1 MLYDMAC
8 INKKCV
14 HFSLDIRCKERT
26 FGNHPHFWSG
36 IQGHPLPARRR
47 GQCGQ
52 AAGDRVCGQSGQS
65 PHDWQ
70 WWVVVTDLH
79 WCHLMTMKVMIID
92 DNFDTRYNEARN
104 WIVNFFWIFMM

>member
-1 MLYDMAC
+1 MAC

-26 FGNHPHFWSG
+26 FSNHAHFWSG

-52 AAGDRVCGQSGQS
+52 TAGDRVCGQSGQS
-65 PHDWQ
+65 PHDRQ
-70 WWVVVTDLH
+70 WWVVITDL
-79 WCHLMTMKVMIID
+79 LVSFNDDESD
-92 DNFDTRYNEARN
+92 DNFDKVIMKLETGL
-104 WIVNFFWIFMM
+104 